1 MNQIN
6 FDKSKFKEL
15 LNKHN
20 LIPTTKNDNNLNYS
34 IDSKKLNLK
43 PTTEKYYI
51 LIVNKSFP
59 QIVLNQLLSFYYNLV
74 DSEKFI
80 GIDFE
85 FNTKIVALM
94 QLCLEWHSDY
104 SIVFIL
110 YPPNLEKDNLDLL
123 KKILLD
129 KQIPKFLHGAESLD
143 IPYLFNDFFEQSND
157 FYIFLEN
164 FIDSK
169 YLCEYYLIT
178 NKIDHKCKI
187 YSLFRLLGLIDD
199 KIEKVIKAN
208 EEEMGPIYNIIIDI
222 EKLTPSLLKY
232 SVFDVIYLNSVY
244 KFFHN
249 KENIKQSTNINKIT
263 RFMIQQKYS
272 KQFEEMRAKLNK
284 MNNFYLPQYGML
296 RLSEIFIICNGIYD
310 DETYKNLHKINNFKF
325 ILETI
330 IMHSLYKLLFKFNLI
345 YQKKN
350 DRKYFDLPDLNLQPP
365 VGNDYILFLF
375 RKINNW
381 LYHYFNSN

>member
-123 KKILLD
+123 KK
-129 KQIPKFLHGAESLD
+129 
-143 IPYLFNDFFEQSND
+143 
-157 FYIFLEN
+157 
-164 FIDSK
+164 
-169 YLCEYYLIT
+169 
-178 NKIDHKCKI
+178 
-187 YSLFRLLGLIDD
+187 
-199 KIEKVIKAN
+199 V
-208 EEEMGPIYNIIIDI
+208 
-222 EKLTPSLLKY
+222 
-232 SVFDVIYLNSVY
+232 
-244 KFFHN
+244 
-249 KENIKQSTNINKIT
+249 
-263 RFMIQQKYS
+263 
-272 KQFEEMRAKLNK
+272 
-284 MNNFYLPQYGML
+284 
-296 RLSEIFIICNGIYD
+296 
-310 DETYKNLHKINNFKF
+310 
-325 ILETI
+325 
-330 IMHSLYKLLFKFNLI
+330 
-345 YQKKN
+345 
-350 DRKYFDLPDLNLQPP
+350 
-365 VGNDYILFLF
+365 
-375 RKINNW
+375 
-381 LYHYFNSN
+381 